1 MPLGYQKQQKMGF
14 FHVRYAVTLIIDMR
28 ILYVSGSSAGHLAPL
43 VAVEKAVRVIDSRTE
58 SLFVCSETSDD
69 ASFLKKEGVRFQPL
83 SLPRHPLRHPL
94 KLLRSIREARAIID
108 VFKPD
113 AVFSKGGVVSI
124 PLCFVAHRKHIP
136 IVLHESD
143 AVMGRANRLVV
154 KWAIKICLG
163 FPNKEITSHESRVTR
178 TKTLNSRLAFSKLF
192 VTGNPI
198 RPHITDGSRSEGLR
212 ITGLSGKRPILLVI
226 GGSQGAQA
234 LNDAVTTQID
244 DLLQLVDII
253 HLTGRGKKTSIN
265 REGYWQKEF
274 VHDELPHLYATADI
288 ALSRAGAGSIGELAA
303 NGIATVLV
311 PIEGLANN
319 HQVLNAIG
327 AQENGGCILLLQAH
341 LNPGLSEVIGD
352 LTKNPEQRSEISRS
366 IRLLHHPDAA
376 GRIGKILAECVAK
389 HTPSH

>member
-1 MPLGYQKQQKMGF
+1 MPLCY
-14 FHVRYAVTLIIDMR
+14 
-28 ILYVSGSSAGHLAPL
+28 
-43 VAVEKAVRVIDSRTE
+43 
-58 SLFVCSETSDD
+58 
-69 ASFLKKEGVRFQPL
+69 
-83 SLPRHPLRHPL
+83 
-94 KLLRSIREARAIID
+94 
-108 VFKPD
+108 
-113 AVFSKGGVVSI
+113 
-124 PLCFVAHRKHIP
+124 VAHRKKIP

-143 AVMGRANRLVV
+143 AVMGRANRLVAR
-154 KWAIKICLG
+154 WATKICLG
-163 FPNKEITSHESRVTR
+163 LPQSVNGI
-178 TKTLNSRLAFSKLF
+178 
-192 VTGNPI
+192 VTGNPV
-198 RPHITDGSRSEGLR
+198 RPGILDGSRSKGLE
-212 ITGLSGKRPILLVI
+212 ITHLSGKRPILLVM

-319 HQVLNAIG
+319 HQFLNAIA

-341 LNPGLSEVIGD
+341 LTPGLTEVIGD
-352 LTKNPEQRSEISRS
+352 LIKNPQQRAQISRS
-366 IRLLHHPDAA
+366 VRLLHHPDAA
-376 GRIGKILAECVAK
+376 GRIGKILVECVAQ